1 MAFFFVFYKRHRLA
15 RRFIKLL
22 YSVRIIMF
30 ILTSKEYPIAIL
42 FIQASYVHELFA
54 NLTFSKCLEKNCGIV
69 AQAFEVKGKTLK
81 I

>member
-1 MAFFFVFYKRHRLA
+1 
-15 RRFIKLL
+15 
-22 YSVRIIMF
+22 MF